1 MPDYS
6 ISIYLRVD
14 MILKKNMYIFDMI
27 ILYNSNTM
35 IKWIVAFIIIAVSVF
50 INGTPFIFGDGYGY
64 YHSAKTLTTEG
75 TFTTKEEPEYFEYSG
90 HAVFQDKEDDY
101 STIYPAGNAL
111 FWIPGLTISKMFNNS
126 LPTNDYYS
134 IFNGHTIYDG
144 IAILATATILTF
156 ASIVLIFKVLRRLGF
171 SERNAFVSIFAV
183 YVSQYIF
190 AYLYYYPSYSHIYEL
205 FSASLLIYLFQRT
218 VLHDGRV
225 YEFLFGFTIGLLTLT
240 RVVDIVVA
248 VPFILYLLLNR
259 RFKTVLF
266 TFLGGIPTALIFL
279 YYNSIVYGSPF
290 SLGYTSDRGGV
301 LSFEN
306 FNLFNLLFSDVRGL
320 FIWSPLIL
328 ISIAGLIYGAK
339 KNKEVYI
346 PSIASV
352 VLVFGIYTFWP
363 NWWGG
368 DSIGQRFFIVLAPIF
383 ILGTSSA
390 LQYINSRNQKVLRI
404 LGLMVFVLAVTY
416 AFKVQVLYRV
426 TPVKELHTE
435 AIDLGEFSIPIEER
449 YTPFD
454 IFKYHLDAIKEDGI
468 SIDYAKTIF
477 NSFNGGRSLLLL
489 SLGQTDPLVKAEA
502 RGSSLRVL
510 VASNTNGILPSD
522 MRIEFSYLDKFYSV
536 TNLTPGEFDILCSL
550 DECTSPTLVV
560 NLDTKDSD
568 GYTFVSENF
577 DIDVE
582 SASRI
587 NLINRKIK
595 Y

>member
-1 MPDYS
+1 
-6 ISIYLRVD
+6 
-14 MILKKNMYIFDMI
+14 MI
-27 ILYNSNTM
+27 ILYNSHTM
-35 IKWIVAFIIIAVSVF
+35 IKWIVAFIIIAISVF
-50 INGTPFIFGDGYGY
+50 VNGTPFIFGDGYGY
-64 YHSAKTLTTEG
+64 YHSAKTLTTAG

-90 HAVFQDKEDDY
+90 HAVFKDNTDNY

-111 FWIPGLTISKMFNNS
+111 FWIPGLSISKIFNNS
-126 LPTNDYYS
+126 LPVNDYYLV
-134 IFNGHTIYDG
+134 FNGHTIYDG
-144 IAILATATILTF
+144 IAILTTATILTF
-156 ASIVLIFKVLRRLGF
+156 VSIVLIFKVLRRLGF
-171 SERNAFVSIFAV
+171 SERNAFISIFAV
-183 YVSQYIF
+183 YISQYIF

-218 VLHDGRV
+218 ILHDGRV
-225 YEFLFGFTIGLLTLT
+225 YEFLLGFTIGLLTLT
-240 RVVDIVVA
+240 RVVDIVV
-248 VPFILYLLLNR
+248 VIPFILYLLLNR
-259 RFKTVLF
+259 RFKTVLL
-266 TFLGGIPTALIFL
+266 TILGGIPTALIFF
-279 YYNSIVYGSPF
+279 YYNFSVYGSPF

-301 LSFEN
+301 LSVEN

-339 KNKEVYI
+339 KNRAIYI
-346 PSIASV
+346 PSIVSV
-352 VLVFGIYTFWP
+352 ILIFGVYSFWP

-390 LQYINSRNQKVLRI
+390 LQYINSRKQKALRI
-404 LGLMVFVLAVTY
+404 LGLILFVLTVTY

-449 YTPFD
+449 YTPLD
-454 IFKYHLDAIKEDGI
+454 ILKYHLDAIVEDGI
-468 SIDYAKTIF
+468 SLDYAKTVF

-510 VASNTNGILPSD
+510 VAPNTMSILPRD
-522 MRIEFSYLDKFYSV
+522 LEIEFRYLDKFYSIS
-536 TNLTPGEFDILCSL
+536 NITPGEFDILCSL
-550 DECTSPTLVV
+550 NECTSTSLNV
-560 NLDTKDSD
+560 NLDKQDSD
-568 GYTFVSENF
+568 GYTFISENF

-582 SASRI
+582 SASRV